1 MEFIYD
7 LFQTLLGVGPVVL
20 LPLIILA
27 VGLVFGVKPAKAF
40 RSGLTVG
47 IGFAGIKL
55 VINLLSGSL
64 GPAAKAMVERWG
76 FSLDALDVGW
86 GAIAAVTWASP
97 IIL

>member
-1 MEFIYD
+1 MEIIYNV
-7 LFQTLLGVGPVVL
+7 FQTLLNAGPTVL
-20 LPLIILA
+20 LPIIILL
-27 VGLVFGVKPAKAF
+27 VGIVFGVKPAKAF

-76 FSLDALDVGW
+76 FSLDVLDVGLSL
-86 GAIAAVTWASP
+86 IH
-97 IIL
+97 I